1 MAKSKQEKLQNIL
14 EQIAKENMSISQSKE
29 RLKKLNAQKKKLEK
43 QLQEEE
49 SARLMNVLADYGIKN
64 IDDFEKFID
73 NSDFLK
79 YTNPAQ
85 PTEE

>member
-1 MAKSKQEKLQNIL
+1 MAKNKQEKLQNIL
-14 EQIAKENMSISQSKE
+14 EQIAKENMSISQSKQ

-43 QLQEEE
+43 QLQDEE

-79 YTNPAQ
+79 NTNPAQ
-85 PTEE
+85 QTEE

>member
-79 YTNPAQ
+79 NTNPAQ